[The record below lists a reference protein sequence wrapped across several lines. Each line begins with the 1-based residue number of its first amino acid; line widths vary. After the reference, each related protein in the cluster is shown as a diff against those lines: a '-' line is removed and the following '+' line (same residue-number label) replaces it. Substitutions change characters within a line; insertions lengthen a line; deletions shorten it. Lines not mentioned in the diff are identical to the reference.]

1 MPGMF
6 TPAALGMPTPRLET
20 ITRMNTPT
28 PPASHGHLRMWGA
41 LLVQRLPGVSQR
53 SLSLEQAPQ
62 GLFLLWL
69 SFMGL
74 LVFGA
79 SVMAQHGLWQR
90 LVQADPTGLTIAIVL
105 LFIACSLWA
114 GARSWQLGRQWQALH
129 SPCGPANWA
138 ADYLSARAH
147 PATDMR
153 VWQQVLNDRAHGP
166 QEMAWWLNGIQLK
179 LGLLGKVI
187 GFSVL
192 AFELGRMDGFDPQ
205 QSAQML
211 KSLTGGLGI
220 ALLTTIT
227 GLTANILL
235 GLQLMRIDR
244 FADGLVAEILTR
256 GEAQAMTAPPDK
268 ARA

>member
-1 MPGMF
+1 
-6 TPAALGMPTPRLET
+6 
-20 ITRMNTPT
+20 MNTLAHPV
-28 PPASHGHLRMWGA
+28 SRWHQRMWGA
-41 LLVQRLPGVSQR
+41 LLVKRLPGAARPSM
-53 SLSLEQAPQ
+53 SLEQRPQ

-74 LVFGA
+74 LVFAA
-79 SVMAQHGLWQR
+79 SVMGHHGLWHR
-90 LVQADPTGLTIAIVL
+90 LVQADPTGLTIVIVL
-105 LFIACSLWA
+105 LFIGCSVWA
-114 GARSWQLGRQWQALH
+114 GARSWRLGLQWQALQQ
-129 SPCGPANWA
+129 PAQSLVTGTPSWA
-138 ADYLSARAH
+138 TDYLLARAH
-147 PATDMR
+147 SATDKG
-153 VWQQVLNDRAHGP
+153 VLQQVLSDRAHGP

-192 AFELGRMDGFDPQ
+192 ALELGRMDGFDPQ

-227 GLTANILL
+227 GLAANILL

-244 FADGLVAEILTR
+244 FADGLVAEILIR
-256 GEAQAMTAPPDK
+256 GEAQAMHETLDK
-268 ARA
+268 ASA

>member
-1 MPGMF
+1 MN
-6 TPAALGMPTPRLET
+6 ALAPS
-20 ITRMNTPT
+20 
-28 PPASHGHLRMWGA
+28 ASRWHQRMWGA
-41 LLVQRLPGVSQR
+41 LLVKRLPVLGR
-53 SLSLEQAPQ
+53 PSLSLEQAPQ

-69 SFMGL
+69 AFMGL

-79 SVMAQHGLWQR
+79 AVMWQHGLWHR
-90 LVQADPTGLTIAIVL
+90 LVQADPTGLTIVIVL
-105 LFIACSLWA
+105 LFIGCSVWA
-114 GARSWQLGRQWQALH
+114 GLRCWALGLQWQALQ
-129 SPCGPANWA
+129 SGGAMATAEQASWA
-138 ADYLSARAH
+138 HDYLQARGHAH
-147 PATDMR
+147 TDKSILL
-153 VWQQVLNDRAHGP
+153 QVLSDRAHGP

-192 AFELGRMDGFDPQ
+192 ALELGRMDGFDPQ

-227 GLTANILL
+227 GLAANILL

-244 FADGLVAEILTR
+244 FADGLVAEILTL
-256 GEAQAMTAPPDK
+256 GEAQAMQPAGTGA
-268 ARA
+268 AE

>member
-1 MPGMF
+1 
-6 TPAALGMPTPRLET
+6 
-20 ITRMNTPT
+20 
-28 PPASHGHLRMWGA
+28 MWGA
-41 LLVQRLPGVSQR
+41 LLVKRLPVIDRPSM
-53 SLSLEQAPQ
+53 SLEQAPQ

-69 SFMGL
+69 AFMGL

-79 SVMAQHGLWQR
+79 AVMWQHGLWHR
-90 LVQADPTGLTIAIVL
+90 LVQADPTGLTLVIVC
-105 LFIACSLWA
+105 LFTGCSVWA
-114 GARSWQLGRQWQALH
+114 GLRCRVLGWQWQALQTGGAMASSAH
-129 SPCGPANWA
+129 SSWA
-138 ADYLSARAH
+138 HDYLQARAH
-147 PATDMR
+147 VQTDKSILL
-153 VWQQVLNDRAHGP
+153 QVLSDRAHGP

-192 AFELGRMDGFDPQ
+192 ALELGRMDGFDPQ

-227 GLTANILL
+227 GLAANILL

-244 FADGLVAEILTR
+244 FADGLVAEILTQ
-256 GEAQAMTAPPDK
+256 GEAQAMQPALTKVAE
-268 ARA
+268 

>member
-1 MPGMF
+1 LACQPHSL
-6 TPAALGMPTPRLET
+6 TTSE
-20 ITRMNTPT
+20 RMNTFT
-28 PPASHGHLRMWGA
+28 HPASRWHQRMWGA
-41 LLVQRLPGVSQR
+41 LLVKRLPGISQP
-53 SLSLEQAPQ
+53 SLSLEKAPQ

-74 LVFGA
+74 LVFA
-79 SVMAQHGLWQR
+79 ANVMGQHGLWGR
-90 LVQADPTGLTIAIVL
+90 LVQADPTGLTIVIVV

-114 GARSWQLGRQWQALH
+114 GARSWQLGLQWQTLQKPPDKQG
-129 SPCGPANWA
+129 SPHPTWA
-138 ADYLSARAH
+138 SDYLSARAH
-147 PATDMR
+147 PDTDKS
-153 VWQQVLNDRAHGP
+153 VLQQVLSNRAHGP

-187 GFSVL
+187 GFSIL

-256 GEAQAMTAPPDK
+256 GEAQAMVASPDK
-268 ARA
+268 AKA

>member
-1 MPGMF
+1 
-6 TPAALGMPTPRLET
+6 
-20 ITRMNTPT
+20 MNSLTHPV
-28 PPASHGHLRMWGA
+28 SRWHQRMWGA
-41 LLVQRLPGVSQR
+41 LLVKRLPGAARPSMA
-53 SLSLEQAPQ
+53 LEQSPQ

-69 SFMGL
+69 AFMGL
-74 LVFGA
+74 LVFAA
-79 SVMAQHGLWQR
+79 SVMAHHGLWLR

-105 LFIACSLWA
+105 LFIGCSLWA
-114 GARSWQLGRQWQALH
+114 GARSWQLGLQWQALNLPAPTPLAG
-129 SPCGPANWA
+129 SPSWA
-138 ADYLSARAH
+138 SDYLLARAH
-147 PATDMR
+147 SATDKG
-153 VWQQVLNDRAHGP
+153 VLQQVLSDRAHGP

-192 AFELGRMDGFDPQ
+192 ALELGRMDGFDPQ

-227 GLTANILL
+227 GLAANILL

-244 FADGLVAEILTR
+244 FADGLVAEILLR
-256 GEAQAMTAPPDK
+256 GETQAMRETPGKVSA
-268 ARA
+268 

>member
-1 MPGMF
+1 MN
-6 TPAALGMPTPRLET
+6 ALATS
-20 ITRMNTPT
+20 
-28 PPASHGHLRMWGA
+28 ASRWHQRMWGA
-41 LLVQRLPGVSQR
+41 LLVRRMPLIGQPSLP
-53 SLSLEQAPQ
+53 LEQRPQ

-69 SFMGL
+69 AFMGL
-74 LVFGA
+74 LTFGA
-79 SVMAQHGLWQR
+79 AVMWQHGLWHR
-90 LVQADPTGLTIAIVL
+90 LVQADPTGLTVVIVL
-105 LFIACSLWA
+105 LFLACSVWA
-114 GARSWQLGRQWQALH
+114 GMRCWALGLQWQALQ
-129 SPCGPANWA
+129 SNGVAVSADPSSWA
-138 ADYLSARAH
+138 HDYLQARAH
-147 PATDMR
+147 PHTDNS
-153 VWQQVLNDRAHGP
+153 VLLQVLSDRAHGP

-192 AFELGRMDGFDPQ
+192 ALELGRMDGFDPQ

-227 GLTANILL
+227 GLSGNILL

-244 FADGLVAEILTR
+244 FADTLVAEILTQ
-256 GEAQAMTAPPDK
+256 GEAQAIKAPDTE

>member
-1 MPGMF
+1 
-6 TPAALGMPTPRLET
+6 
-20 ITRMNTPT
+20 
-28 PPASHGHLRMWGA
+28 
-41 LLVQRLPGVSQR
+41 
-53 SLSLEQAPQ
+53 
-62 GLFLLWL
+62 
-69 SFMGL
+69 MG
-74 LVFGA
+74 
-79 SVMAQHGLWQR
+79 
-90 LVQADPTGLTIAIVL
+90 
-105 LFIACSLWA
+105 CSIWA

-129 SPCGPANWA
+129 SPALVAGHASWA
-138 ADYLSARAH
+138 DDYLHARAH
-147 PATDMR
+147 SATNKG
-153 VWQQVLNDRAHGP
+153 VLQQVLSDRAHGP

-227 GLTANILL
+227 GLAANILL

-244 FADGLVAEILTR
+244 FADGLVAEILMR
-256 GEAQAMTAPPDK
+256 GEAHAMGETADK
-268 ARA
+268 ASA

>member
-1 MPGMF
+1 
-6 TPAALGMPTPRLET
+6 
-20 ITRMNTPT
+20 MNNLTHPV
-28 PPASHGHLRMWGA
+28 SRWHQRMWGA
-41 LLVQRLPGVSQR
+41 LLVKRLPGVSR
-53 SLSLEQAPQ
+53 PSLTLEQSPQ

-74 LVFGA
+74 LVFAA
-79 SVMAQHGLWQR
+79 SVMGQHGLWYR
-90 LVQADPTGLTIAIVL
+90 LVQADPTGLTIVIVL
-105 LFIACSLWA
+105 LFIGCSLWA
-114 GARSWQLGRQWQALH
+114 GARSWQLGLQWQALH
-129 SPCGPANWA
+129 GAGEAPIAGTTNWA
-138 ADYLSARAH
+138 TDYLRARAH
-147 PATDMR
+147 SATDKG
-153 VWQQVLNDRAHGP
+153 VLQQVLSDRAHGP

-192 AFELGRMDGFDPQ
+192 ALELGRMDGFDPQ

-227 GLTANILL
+227 GLAANILL

-244 FADGLVAEILTR
+244 FADGLVAEILLR
-256 GEAQAMTAPPDK
+256 GEAQAMRETPDK
-268 ARA
+268 ASA